1 MKTTMNFSM
10 EASDLSRYTDC
21 TDLRRFYQSFGLS
34 GLELMPLGEDPGHL
48 VEKDMIV
55 GVHLRCI
62 TDWMDLDKHM
72 LIEHYRKDLEYARQ
86 MQAEYVVFHVTQV
99 EFAESLV
106 YKMKHTDAEV
116 VDAAAAFINELLDGQ
131 DYPFWFLMENLWW
144 PGLNMLDAK
153 ITERLL
159 AQVQY
164 PRKGIMLDTGHFMNS
179 NIYLQTPA
187 DALRYLHQMLDA
199 HEALLPMIRG
209 IHLNQSLSGDYMRD
223 YLKHPLTP
231 KSDPEELATQTF
243 LHIFQVDQH
252 RPFTA
257 PGVRELVSRID
268 PDYVTLEY
276 ITRSREEHAQ
286 FLKAGTDALKPIATI
301 RDLAARSL
309 I

>member
-1 MKTTMNFSM
+1 MKITMNFSM
-10 EASDLSRYTDC
+10 EADDLNRYTDT

-34 GLELMPLGEDPGHL
+34 GLELMPLGEDPKHL
-48 VEKDMIV
+48 VEKDMIT
-55 GVHLRCI
+55 GVHLRCV
-62 TDWMDLDKHM
+62 TDWMDLDKDM
-72 LIEHYRKDLEYARQ
+72 LIEHYRKDLEYARRVH
-86 MQAEYVVFHVTQV
+86 AEYVVFHVTQV
-99 EFAESLV
+99 GFAESLV
-106 YKMKHTDAEV
+106 CEMEHTDAEV

-159 AQVQY
+159 AQVRY
-164 PRKGIMLDTGHFMNS
+164 PKKGIMLDTGHFMNS
-179 NIYLQTPA
+179 NIYLRTPA
-187 DALRYLHQMLDA
+187 DALDYLHQMLDA

-223 YLKHPLTP
+223 YLRHPLVP

-252 RPFTA
+252 RPFAA
-257 PGVRELVSRID
+257 PGVRELVGRID

-286 FLKAGTDALKPIATI
+286 FLKAGTDALKPVTTI
-301 RDLAARSL
+301 RNLAARSS